1 MIVAQHVLID
11 VVLIGNVVREYVV
24 RANHRTG
31 PVLGSPA
38 AYTSLALVKQGM
50 RPGIVTFCDEEFRRV
65 VEEKLISV
73 DLSGC
78 LDYIVTTEN
87 HLIYLKKQRNRV
99 EYFKKAP
106 VIYREVLP
114 EDYMS
119 APAFFICPMDYEVS
133 VDLMTDLAEAG
144 RRLYIDL
151 GGFGGTTSYNH
162 FPASSKRGQYLLDRI
177 CRAATYVKAS
187 TDDLRYL
194 YPDDNEESA
203 ARKLIERGAEGVLI
217 TMAENGALCVLKG
230 GRTCY
235 APAYVRD
242 AKKLYPTGC
251 GDILTA
257 GFIAGIERGFDPQTA
272 LDSGSAAAAYALTKE
287 GWCEERRMPTM
298 REIEAILAEERRA

>member
-1 MIVAQHVLID
+1 MAQHVLID

-24 RANHRTG
+24 RSNHRTG

-50 RPGIVTFCDEEFRRV
+50 RPGIVSFCDKDFRGV

-73 DLSGC
+73 DLTGC
-78 LDYIVTTEN
+78 LDYIVTTED

-106 VIYREVLP
+106 VIYSEVIP
-114 EDYMS
+114 EDYLS

-133 VDLMTDLAEAG
+133 ADLMTDLSEAG

-162 FPASSKRGQYLLDRI
+162 FPASSKKGQYLLDKI
-177 CRAATYVKAS
+177 CRAATFVKAS
-187 TDDLRYL
+187 SDDLRYL
-194 YPDDNEESA
+194 YPDDKEESA
-203 ARKLIERGAEGVLI
+203 ARKLIDRGAEGVLI
-217 TMAENGALCVLKG
+217 TMAEHGALCVLKDG
-230 GRTCY
+230 QSCY

-272 LDSGSAAAAYALTKE
+272 LEYGSAAAAYALTRE
-287 GWCEERRMPTM
+287 GWCEESRMPTV
-298 REIEAILAEERRA
+298 REIEALMAEKRHA